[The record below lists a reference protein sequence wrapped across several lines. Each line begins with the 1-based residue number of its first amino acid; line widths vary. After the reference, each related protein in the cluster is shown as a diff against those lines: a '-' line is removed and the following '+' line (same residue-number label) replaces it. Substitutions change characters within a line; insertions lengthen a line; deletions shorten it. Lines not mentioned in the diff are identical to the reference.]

1 MGERK
6 RTLFSPNLLAPQQQY
21 SNMFPI
27 CRKRSSWVSL
37 RVSLI
42 PCQGGGEKRKSQQ
55 IVVAP
60 PEKPWHQL
68 PPSPAPQCNM
78 WQLSYRHKFKLVRT
92 DRNMTQFGGQVVA
105 GSDNGIFQKTDNWKL
120 QTDYICDVLRHLA

>member
-1 MGERK
+1 
-6 RTLFSPNLLAPQQQY
+6 
-21 SNMFPI
+21 MFPI

-68 PPSPAPQCNM
+68 PPCPAPQCNM

-105 GSDNGIFQKTDNWKL
+105 GSDNGIFQKTDNRKL
-120 QTDYICDVLRHLA
+120 QTDYICDVLKHLA